1 MGEMKT
7 PFSFFKRLFL
17 ITLCLGLSSCATK
30 TLAPNAH
37 RSGEWSAKAQVTELS
52 TGKSQQVSLD
62 IISVWP
68 RQLRIEATA
77 ILGISVAVLAVEEGH
92 FQLLLP
98 RERKYYVGYNSE
110 RSLQNF
116 FKVAI
121 NPEWLINATFDQDLR
136 GSEWTCQDEQPAPN
150 RICKNSRSGVSVAWR
165 ERNGDQ
171 KRVVLSN
178 ATHEVQILYKSF
190 SDWDPTKVQENDSH
204 SSPFRLPI
212 PEGFTKYNIM

>member
-1 MGEMKT
+1 MKT
-7 PFSFFKRLFL
+7 PISFSHL
-17 ITLCLGLSSCATK
+17 IVGVCLCSLLSSCATK
-30 TLAPNAH
+30 TISPTAH
-37 RSGEWSAKAQVTELS
+37 KAGEWSARAQVTELA

-98 RERKYYVGYNSE
+98 REKKYYVGYNSE

-121 NPEWLINATFDQDLR
+121 NPEWLINATFDQDIR
-136 GSEWTCQDEQPAPN
+136 GSDWVCQDEDPAPS

-165 ERNGDQ
+165 EKNGDQ

-190 SDWDPTKVQENDSH
+190 NEWDRTKVQGNEPN
-204 SSPFRLPI
+204 SSPFHLQI